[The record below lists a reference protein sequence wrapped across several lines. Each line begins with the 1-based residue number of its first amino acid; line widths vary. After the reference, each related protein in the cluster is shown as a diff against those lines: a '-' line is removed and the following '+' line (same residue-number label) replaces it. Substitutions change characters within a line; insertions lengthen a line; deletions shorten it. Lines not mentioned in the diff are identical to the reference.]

1 MNSCLT
7 GYLEAIGSTIK
18 ISSCLSLQGRTNK
31 LVDGCYSFW
40 QAAVFPMMQ
49 VELDKRSPTELRA
62 PFDAK
67 ALQEFILVICQ
78 DKEKGGFR
86 DKPEK
91 FVYFPHFIPLCM
103 MSGEWQSLYVL
114 YVLIWKREIKF
125 AG

>member
-1 MNSCLT
+1 MSSCLT

-31 LVDGCYSFW
+31 LVDGCYCFW

-91 FVYFPHFIPLCM
+91 FVYFPHFIPLCI
-103 MSGEWQSLYVL
+103 SFDEWRMAIFICVICSDLE
-114 YVLIWKREIKF
+114 K
-125 AG
+125 GN